1 MKVLVTGVC
10 GMIGSYFTE
19 RLLKEGHKVVGF
31 DNLSFGSMDNIKS
44 FIDNENFT
52 FFGNDIREDFWR
64 MSNTCEDEVTCDCD
78 ITDIDVVCHLAA
90 YKKAPKN
97 TTDSSDVMTNN
108 VDMMKSIIK
117 FCKENNS
124 KLLFTSTSDVYG
136 NSKTFREDDSV
147 EIGPPNVER
156 YSYAMSK
163 LFDEQLILNN
173 INEGKLHSSI
183 ARIFGCFSNRCKRDW
198 SGAHL
203 ALFIHQALTGEDII
217 IHGDGS
223 QTRSLTNVSDIVE
236 GLYRMLMKIDDL
248 NGEIINLGS
257 NKEMSVRE
265 SADII
270 VNYSNSKS
278 EIKHITRQEA
288 FGDYKEIERRF
299 ADTTKAYNLLDGW
312 KCETDI
318 IEDIKGVIDDWK

>member
-1 MKVLVTGVC
+1 MRILVTGVC

-19 RLLKEGHKVVGF
+19 RLLKEGHKVVGL
-31 DNLSFGSMDNIKS
+31 DNLSFGSVDNIKS
-44 FIDNENFT
+44 FMDNDNFT
-52 FFGNDIREDFWR
+52 FYENDIRKDFWR
-64 MSNTCEDEVTCDCD
+64 VSNTCEDEVTCDCD
-78 ITDIDVVCHLAA
+78 IKDIDVVCHLAA

-117 FCKENNS
+117 FCQENNS

-136 NSKTFREDDSV
+136 NSKTFKESDSI

-173 INEGKLHSSI
+173 VNEGKLHSSI

-203 ALFIHQALTGEDII
+203 ALFIHQALTGQDIV

-236 GLYRMLMKIDDL
+236 GLYRMLMKIDEL

-257 NKEMSVRE
+257 SKQMSVRE
-265 SADII
+265 SADLI
-270 VNYSNSKS
+270 VDYSNSKS
-278 EIKHITRQEA
+278 KIKHISRQEA
-288 FGDYKEIERRF
+288 FGDYQEVERRF
-299 ADTTKAYNLLDGW
+299 ADTSKANKLLNGW

-318 IEDIKGVIDDWK
+318 IEDIKEVIDDWK

>member
-1 MKVLVTGVC
+1 M
-10 GMIGSYFTE
+10 
-19 RLLKEGHKVVGF
+19 
-31 DNLSFGSMDNIKS
+31 
-44 FIDNENFT
+44 NFL
-52 FFGNDIREDFWR
+52 
-64 MSNTCEDEVTCDCD
+64 EDES
-78 ITDIDVVCHLAA
+78 IT
-90 YKKAPKN
+90 
-97 TTDSSDVMTNN
+97 
-108 VDMMKSIIK
+108 
-117 FCKENNS
+117 
-124 KLLFTSTSDVYG
+124 
-136 NSKTFREDDSV
+136 
-147 EIGPPNVER
+147 IGPPNVER

-270 VNYSNSKS
+270 VNYS
-278 EIKHITRQEA
+278 EINNNGIMLPSYPELKEEQQE
-288 FGDYKEIERRF
+288 YIINCLIE
-299 ADTTKAYNLLDGW
+299 Y
-312 KCETDI
+312 
-318 IEDIKGVIDDWK
+318 IKKTEVICYL